1 MVHGPTIQVFRQ
13 GKIVN
18 QAMRDINL
26 RKYCFS
32 NEIITKA
39 CWFFFSVPV
48 FFLKKIT
55 FYIYNCLYICSSW
68 REKRNSKR
76 IQDYLRDFHCII
88 LND

>member
-39 CWFFFSVPV
+39 YCFFLFYFCLCFFFKLH
-48 FFLKKIT
+48 FIFIT
-55 FYIYNCLYICSSW
+55 VYIYAQAGVKKEIAKQYKIIYAIFIVLY
-68 REKRNSKR
+68 
-76 IQDYLRDFHCII
+76 
-88 LND
+88 